1 MAEKG
6 QTSFSDAL
14 AGLGGLAGFLWG
26 GAIGLDDPE
35 LGFWPGAIIGALML
49 AVGGKVVGIA
59 VSVAVQILLML
70 IAAAF
75 TGLRIYLFVA

>member
-1 MAEKG
+1 M
-6 QTSFSDAL
+6 
-14 AGLGGLAGFLWG
+14 
-26 GAIGLDDPE
+26 DDPE